1 MKSITRI
8 RLLITALLAAFF
20 LMGCS
25 AFPSQQ
31 SGLNTA
37 TDVASLIVLEDAY
50 QDAKQTLTNRLDSM
64 PDETGVAL
72 LNLEVKTDALVADFK
87 AAWGA
92 PTSIAQID
100 SLMARTALLYE
111 EGKALVTPLLP
122 DMTEAERTQLQRL
135 DVTWNRVY
143 AAYQRWQSDPQS
155 QELRAMLS
163 AGMELATALLLIA
176 GK

>member
-1 MKSITRI
+1 MKSITRF
-8 RLLITALLAAFF
+8 RLLIPALLVTSS

-25 AFPSQQ
+25 AFSTQQ
-31 SGLNTA
+31 ANISTA
-37 TDVASLIVLEDAY
+37 ADVASLIVLEDAY
-50 QDAKQTLTNRLDSM
+50 NDAKQALTNRLDSM
-64 PDETGVAL
+64 PAETGVAL

-87 AAWGA
+87 TAWGA
-92 PTSIAQID
+92 PTSITQID

-122 DMTEAERTQLQRL
+122 DMSEAERAQLKRL

-143 AAYQRWQSDPQS
+143 AAYQRWQTDPQS